1 MLITF
6 SVYESILSWRLAKS
20 TLCYANFKETVSQWC
35 FVMSYVHEILFE
47 FLENCRETMNI
58 QYCHHKGIQYIHIFD
73 LMPTR
78 AHSLYN
84 IMILCFMLIFELL
97 LRSNKLSCRST
108 GKRWNVEFVIIW
120 FLSIFQK
127 LVKYLTK
134 AHQISHFS
142 ISHSTIHKKHRKKCK
157 LCKFCK
163 LCKLCCR

>member
-1 MLITF
+1 MMFRHVLCARNVVWILGKL
-6 SVYESILSWRLAKS
+6 SGNDEYSILP
-20 TLCYANFKETVSQWC
+20 SQ
-35 FVMSYVHEILFE
+35 
-47 FLENCRETMNI
+47 R
-58 QYCHHKGIQYIHIFD
+58 QYIHIFD